1 MTAVSDKEDIDVA
14 IAGIADAVIEEP
26 LSVGRVCGEGVGDV
40 EFDEDGEP
48 SPVSCGTVVE
58 QEDAVVE
65 RGKGVAAPGVVGEVE
80 ENRDDEASFEECVED
95 DNTNVVKGADREL
108 EHTLITSTRKLRK
121 AKFCNG
127 TQQVESLTLSHISI
141 S

>member
-108 EHTLITSTRKLRK
+108 EHTLVARLRGTRGGG
-121 AKFCNG
+121 CMQG
-127 TQQVESLTLSHISI
+127 SYQ
-141 S
+141 